1 MKSDELKLIIKEG
14 EGLTVEFKERYSP
27 RIDRNIVAF
36 ANTKGGRIILGVSDD
51 GRMVSEKLTNK
62 LKAEIVD
69 LARKCEPAINVKRVV
84 QVDNAVVIEVEEGNE
99 KPYSCASGYFRRLDG
114 ITQKMSRKEIEFI
127 FRHAFK
133 TSFEFD
139 ECPKVK
145 WDDISKEKISGFF
158 KEADIAMRTI
168 DEKKV
173 LMSLGMSDGKHV
185 NNAGVLFF
193 SKEPQKHILH
203 CEMILAA
210 FKGKNRLHIY
220 DRKDVRDD
228 LLTQFNEAMTFIQ
241 KHLNVRSEI
250 QGINRKDIYELPLDA
265 LREAVANAIVHR
277 DYSMSGTSIYVE
289 VHEDRVEIKNPGALP
304 MGMKPAELIG
314 TSIRRNHLIADI
326 FARMEKVERMG
337 TGILRMREAMKK
349 WKLPYPKIK
358 SDVFFSIAFKRP
370 KYSLK
375 AEDEKGG
382 QKKQVEKVTNRATE
396 KFPEGSQKSSQKILA
411 SIERNPEITIE
422 QLAQIIQISGRAIK
436 KNIRQLKE
444 DGLLKRIGP
453 DKGGYWEVQ

>member
-210 FKGKNRLHIY
+210 FI
-220 DRKDVRDD
+220 
-228 LLTQFNEAMTFIQ
+228 
-241 KHLNVRSEI
+241 
-250 QGINRKDIYELPLDA
+250 
-265 LREAVANAIVHR
+265 
-277 DYSMSGTSIYVE
+277 
-289 VHEDRVEIKNPGALP
+289 
-304 MGMKPAELIG
+304 
-314 TSIRRNHLIADI
+314 
-326 FARMEKVERMG
+326 
-337 TGILRMREAMKK
+337 
-349 WKLPYPKIK
+349 
-358 SDVFFSIAFKRP
+358 
-370 KYSLK
+370 
-375 AEDEKGG
+375 
-382 QKKQVEKVTNRATE
+382 
-396 KFPEGSQKSSQKILA
+396 
-411 SIERNPEITIE
+411 
-422 QLAQIIQISGRAIK
+422 
-436 KNIRQLKE
+436 
-444 DGLLKRIGP
+444 
-453 DKGGYWEVQ
+453 